1 MMDISKEGYMSLNL
15 NLGSSL
21 LNKKSDISALAN
33 VKASENHKKE
43 EVKVEEN
50 KDLGKVKE
58 DVKNSGKGKL
68 KDAKNVKDDAVIY
81 EKSKEVKA
89 KKHDIFE
96 GKDLKNPEARQA
108 IIDKLKADQE
118 AQQKKLLDI
127 VRKTISGQGKAIASA
142 DDMWKFLASGNFTVD
157 AKTKAQAK
165 KDIAEDGY
173 WGVEQTS
180 DRILDFAKA
189 LSGNDPKQADKLL
202 NAFKKGFDQATKAWG
217 KKLPD
222 ISQKTYDAVVKKFEA
237 WKNSQ
242 GDSVSEKNKASD
254 KSYELESDLKEANKN
269 ANKNVNKTEVSPQK
283 NK

>member
-1 MMDISKEGYMSLNL
+1 MSLNL

-254 KSYELESDLKEANKN
+254 KANEFKSDLKEVNKDV
-269 ANKNVNKTEVSPQK
+269 NKDVNKTEVSPKK

>member
-1 MMDISKEGYMSLNL
+1 MSLNL

-68 KDAKNVKDDAVIY
+68 NDAKNVKDDAVIY
-81 EKSKEVKA
+81 EKSKEVKSN
-89 KKHDIFE
+89 KHDIFE

-127 VRKTISGQGKAIASA
+127 VRKTISGQGNAIASA

-157 AKTKAQAK
+157 AATKAQAK

-222 ISQKTYDAVVKKFEA
+222 ISQRTYDAVVKKFEA

-242 GDSVSEKNKASD
+242 GDSVNEKNKASD
-254 KSYELESDLKEANKN
+254 KDNESKSDLKEVNKDV
-269 ANKNVNKTEVSPQK
+269 NKDVNKTEVSPKK

>member
-1 MMDISKEGYMSLNL
+1 MSLNL

-81 EKSKEVKA
+81 EKSKEVKSN
-89 KKHDIFE
+89 KHDIFE

-127 VRKTISGQGKAIASA
+127 VRKTISGQGNAIASA

-222 ISQKTYDAVVKKFEA
+222 ISQRTYDAVVKKFEA

-242 GDSVSEKNKASD
+242 GDSVNEKNKASD
-254 KSYELESDLKEANKN
+254 KANESKSDLKEVNKN
-269 ANKNVNKTEVSPQK
+269 VNKDVNKTEVSPKK

>member
-1 MMDISKEGYMSLNL
+1 MSLNL

>member
-1 MMDISKEGYMSLNL
+1 MSLNL

-269 ANKNVNKTEVSPQK
+269 VNKNVNKDVNKTEVSPKK

>member
-1 MMDISKEGYMSLNL
+1 MSLNL

-33 VKASENHKKE
+33 VKASENYKKE

-81 EKSKEVKA
+81 EKSKEVKSN
-89 KKHDIFE
+89 KHDIFE

-127 VRKTISGQGKAIASA
+127 VRKTISWQGNAIASA

-222 ISQKTYDAVVKKFEA
+222 ISQRTYDAVVKKFEA

-242 GDSVSEKNKASD
+242 GDSVNEKNEASD
-254 KSYELESDLKEANKN
+254 KANESKSDLKEVNKN
-269 ANKNVNKTEVSPQK
+269 VNKDVNKTEVSPKK

>member
-1 MMDISKEGYMSLNL
+1 MTYVSKEGYMSLNL

-33 VKASENHKKE
+33 VKASENYKKE

-81 EKSKEVKA
+81 EKSKEVKSN
-89 KKHDIFE
+89 KHDIFE

-127 VRKTISGQGKAIASA
+127 VRKTISGQGNAIASA

-222 ISQKTYDAVVKKFEA
+222 ISQRTYDAVVKKFEA

-242 GDSVSEKNKASD
+242 GDSVNEKNKASD
-254 KSYELESDLKEANKN
+254 KANESKSDLKEVNKD
-269 ANKNVNKTEVSPQK
+269 VNKTEVSPKK

>member
-1 MMDISKEGYMSLNL
+1 MATNKSGPTIP
-15 NLGSSL
+15 SL

-33 VKASENHKKE
+33 VKASENYKKE
-43 EVKVEEN
+43 EVNVEEN

-81 EKSKEVKA
+81 EKSKEVKSN
-89 KKHDIFE
+89 KHDIFE

-127 VRKTISGQGKAIASA
+127 VRKTISGQGNAIASA

-222 ISQKTYDAVVKKFEA
+222 ISQRTYDAVVKKFEA

-242 GDSVSEKNKASD
+242 GDSVNEKNKASD
-254 KSYELESDLKEANKN
+254 KANESKSDLKEVNKN
-269 ANKNVNKTEVSPQK
+269 VNKDVNKTEVSPKK

>member
-1 MMDISKEGYMSLNL
+1 MSLNL

-33 VKASENHKKE
+33 VKASENYKKE

-81 EKSKEVKA
+81 EKSKEVKSN
-89 KKHDIFE
+89 KHDIFE

-127 VRKTISGQGKAIASA
+127 VRKTISGQGNAIASA

-157 AKTKAQAK
+157 AATKAQAK

-222 ISQKTYDAVVKKFEA
+222 ISQRTYDAVVKKFEA

-242 GDSVSEKNKASD
+242 GDSVNEKNKASD
-254 KSYELESDLKEANKN
+254 KANESKSDLKEVNKN
-269 ANKNVNKTEVSPQK
+269 INKDVNKTEVSPKK

>member
-1 MMDISKEGYMSLNL
+1 MSLNL

-269 ANKNVNKTEVSPQK
+269 VNKNVNKDVNKTEVSPQK

>member
-222 ISQKTYDAVVKKFEA
+222 ISQRTYDAVVKKFEA

-242 GDSVSEKNKASD
+242 GDSVNEKNKASD
-254 KSYELESDLKEANKN
+254 KANESKSDLKEVNKD
-269 ANKNVNKTEVSPQK
+269 VNKTEVSPKK

>member
-254 KSYELESDLKEANKN
+254 KSYEFESDLKEANKN
-269 ANKNVNKTEVSPQK
+269 VNKNVNKTEVSPQK

>member
-1 MMDISKEGYMSLNL
+1 MSLNL

-33 VKASENHKKE
+33 VKASENYKKE

-81 EKSKEVKA
+81 EKSKEVKSN
-89 KKHDIFE
+89 KHDIFE

-127 VRKTISGQGKAIASA
+127 VRKTISGQGNAIASA

-222 ISQKTYDAVVKKFEA
+222 ISQRTYDAVVKKFEA

-242 GDSVSEKNKASD
+242 GDSVNEKNKASD
-254 KSYELESDLKEANKN
+254 KANELKSDLKEVNKN
-269 ANKNVNKTEVSPQK
+269 VNKDVNKTEVSPQK